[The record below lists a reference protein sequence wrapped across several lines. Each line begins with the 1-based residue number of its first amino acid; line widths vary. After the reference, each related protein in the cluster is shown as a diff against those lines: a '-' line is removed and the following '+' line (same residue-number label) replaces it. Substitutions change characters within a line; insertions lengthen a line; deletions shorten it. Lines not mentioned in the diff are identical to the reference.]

1 MTHSVNDEWIAI
13 HYYTN
18 PKFRRRFLQ
27 EFSSRTPRHMLQESR
42 VLLVEFL
49 AKLWNS
55 IKGKTKAFIDGVKKF
70 AGDVV
75 PGAFIIGLSKLGD
88 AGKKIWAFVSELA
101 GEAYAKLAGMVDE
114 FKAWFEK
121 QKDQIVANILNLLL
135 KTVVKV
141 KPDLYNQL
149 LAACEKGG
157 IKTGLAPVAAAV
169 PAAPA
174 SPAAVK
180 EGVVAGAIAAT
191 NAVGKAVNVAGKLG
205 IGQAAENTPTD
216 SIGTIRN
223 QIGDLVENLFDAI
236 GSILND
242 QLKREIVKVLFPIP
256 AGSSIAIGA
265 LLVIPL
271 AQQSGS
277 LGFDMLVDFVTQV
290 VATVKHLAAKASG
303 KISLFREASFLE
315 SRKILLEAKRNSF
328 EDLLVKQ
335 FDSLKGA
342 IVGLIKGSNIEM
354 MVRAAHG
361 DLGAAKNVIVQL
373 LKLLV
378 GAVKA
383 KVKEISGKEID
394 AEPDDE
400 SVESAADFL
409 LNEKTTPAEFSLL
422 ELLYPE

>member
-13 HYYTN
+13 CYYTN

-114 FKAWFEK
+114 FKAWLEK

-135 KTVVKV
+135 KTVLKV

-157 IKTGLAPVAAAV
+157 IKTGLAPVPAAA

-174 SPAAVK
+174 AGTAIK
-180 EGVVAGAIAAT
+180 EGVVAGAVAAT
-191 NAVGKAVNVAGKLG
+191 NAVGKAANVAGKLG
-205 IGQAAENTPTD
+205 FGQAAENTPT
-216 SIGTIRN
+216 SANPREIIG
-223 QIGDLVENLFDAI
+223 GLVENLFDAI

-242 QLKREIVKVLFPIP
+242 QLKRVIVKVLFPIP
-256 AGSSIAIGA
+256 AGSNIAIGA
-265 LLVIPL
+265 LLAIPL

-303 KISLFREASFLE
+303 IFQED
-315 SRKILLEAKRNSF
+315 SF
-328 EDLLVKQ
+328 ENLLVKH

-354 MVRAAHG
+354 LIRAAHG
-361 DLGAAKNVIVQL
+361 DPGAAKNVITQL

-383 KVKEISGKEID
+383 KVKEISGKEIT

-400 SVESAADFL
+400 SVESAAEFL
-409 LNEKTTPAEFSLL
+409 LNEKIIPAEFSLL
-422 ELLYPE
+422 EFLYPQ

>member
-114 FKAWFEK
+114 FKAWLEK
-121 QKDQIVANILNLLL
+121 QKDQVVANILNLLL

-157 IKTGLAPVAAAV
+157 IKTGLAPVAA
-169 PAAPA
+169 PAAP
-174 SPAAVK
+174 VR
-180 EGVVAGAIAAT
+180 ENVVAGAVKAAGAVQGAAAT
-191 NAVGKAVNVAGKLG
+191 VASGNPREI
-205 IGQAAENTPTD
+205 IG
-216 SIGTIRN
+216 S
-223 QIGDLVENLFDAI
+223 LVENLFDAI

-242 QLKREIVKVLFPIP
+242 QLKREIVKVLFPVP
-256 AGSSIAIGA
+256 AASTIAIGA
-265 LLVIPL
+265 LLAIPL
-271 AQQSGS
+271 AQKSGS
-277 LGFDMLVDFVTQV
+277 LGFDMLIDFVTQV
-290 VATVKHLAAKASG
+290 VNSVKHAVKASSG
-303 KISLFREASFLE
+303 SKFNLFKEHSNPDRI
-315 SRKILLEAKRNSF
+315 ILLERIYNSF
-328 EDLLVKQ
+328 QDLLVKH

-354 MVRAAHG
+354 LLRAAGG
-361 DLGAAKNVIVQL
+361 DPGAAKDVIVQL

-383 KVKEISGKEID
+383 KVKEVSGKEID
-394 AEPDDE
+394 AEPDEE
-400 SVESAADFL
+400 SIESAAEFL
-409 LNEKTTPAEFSLL
+409 LNEKITPAEFSLL
-422 ELLYPE
+422 ELLYPQ

>member
-135 KTVVKV
+135 KTVLKV

-157 IKTGLAPVAAAV
+157 IKTGLAPVPA
-169 PAAPA
+169 AAPA
-174 SPAAVK
+174 AAVK

-223 QIGDLVENLFDAI
+223 QIGDLVEKLFDVI

-315 SRKILLEAKRNSF
+315 SRKILLEARINSF
-328 EDLLVKQ
+328 ENLLVKQ
-335 FDSLKGA
+335 FDSIKGA
-342 IVGLIKGSNIEM
+342 IVGVIKGSNIEM
-354 MVRAAHG
+354 MVLAAGG
-361 DLGAAKNVIVQL
+361 DPGAAKNVIVQL

-394 AEPDDE
+394 AEPDEE
-400 SVESAADFL
+400 SVESAAEFL
-409 LNEKTTPAEFSLL
+409 LNEKITPAEFSLL
-422 ELLYPE
+422 ELLYPQ

>member
-114 FKAWFEK
+114 FKAWLEK
-121 QKDQIVANILNLLL
+121 QKDQVVANILNLLL

-157 IKTGLAPVAAAV
+157 IKTGLAPV

-174 SPAAVK
+174 APAVK
-180 EGVVAGAIAAT
+180 EGVVAGAATAAV
-191 NAVGKAVNVAGKLG
+191 AVQGVAAVASGNPREI
-205 IGQAAENTPTD
+205 IG
-216 SIGTIRN
+216 S
-223 QIGDLVENLFDAI
+223 LVENLFDVI

-242 QLKREIVKVLFPIP
+242 QLKREIVSVLFPVP
-256 AGSSIAIGA
+256 AASTIAIGA
-265 LLVIPL
+265 LLAIPL
-271 AQQSGS
+271 AQESGS
-277 LGFDMLVDFVTQV
+277 LGFDMLIDFVTQV
-290 VATVKHLAAKASG
+290 VNSIKHTVKASSG
-303 KISLFREASFLE
+303 SKFNLFKEHSNPDRI
-315 SRKILLEAKRNSF
+315 ILLERIYNSF
-328 EDLLVKQ
+328 QDLLVKH

-354 MVRAAHG
+354 LLRAAGG
-361 DLGAAKNVIVQL
+361 DPGAAKDVIVQL

-383 KVKEISGKEID
+383 KVKEISGKEED
-394 AEPDDE
+394 AQPDDE
-400 SVESAADFL
+400 SVETAAEFL
-409 LNEKTTPAEFSLL
+409 LNEKIIPAEFSLL
-422 ELLYPE
+422 ELLYPQ

>member
-13 HYYTN
+13 CYYTN

-42 VLLVEFL
+42 MLLVEFL

-114 FKAWFEK
+114 FKAWLEK

-135 KTVVKV
+135 KTVLKV

-157 IKTGLAPVAAAV
+157 IKTGLAPVAAAA
-169 PAAPA
+169 PAA
-174 SPAAVK
+174 PAAVK
-180 EGVVAGAIAAT
+180 ENVVAGAVKAAVAVQGAAAT
-191 NAVGKAVNVAGKLG
+191 VASGNPREI
-205 IGQAAENTPTD
+205 IG
-216 SIGTIRN
+216 S
-223 QIGDLVENLFDAI
+223 LVENLFDAI

-242 QLKREIVKVLFPIP
+242 DLKRQIVKVLFPIP
-256 AGSSIAIGA
+256 AGSNAAIGA
-265 LLVIPL
+265 LLAIPL

-303 KISLFREASFLE
+303 IFQED
-315 SRKILLEAKRNSF
+315 SF
-328 EDLLVKQ
+328 ENLLVKH

-354 MVRAAHG
+354 LLRAAGG
-361 DLGAAKNVIVQL
+361 DPGAAKNVIAQL

-383 KVKEISGKEID
+383 KVKEISGKEAD
-394 AEPDDE
+394 AQPDDE

-409 LNEKTTPAEFSLL
+409 LNEKIIPAEFSLL
-422 ELLYPE
+422 EFLYPQ

>member
-27 EFSSRTPRHMLQESR
+27 EFSYRTPRHMLQESR

-114 FKAWFEK
+114 FKAWLEK
-121 QKDQIVANILNLLL
+121 QKDQVVANILNLLL

-157 IKTGLAPVAAAV
+157 IKTGLAPVPATA

-174 SPAAVK
+174 GTAVK
-180 EGVVAGAIAAT
+180 EGVVAGAAKAAG
-191 NAVGKAVNVAGKLG
+191 AVQGVAAVASGNPREI
-205 IGQAAENTPTD
+205 IG
-216 SIGTIRN
+216 S
-223 QIGDLVENLFDAI
+223 LVENLFVTI

-242 QLKREIVKVLFPIP
+242 DLKRQIVKVLFPIP
-256 AGSSIAIGA
+256 AGSTIAIGA
-265 LLVIPL
+265 LLAIPL
-271 AQQSGS
+271 AQQSGL
-277 LGFDMLVDFVTQV
+277 LGFDMLIDFVTQV
-290 VATVKHLAAKASG
+290 VKSIKHAVKASSG
-303 KISLFREASFLE
+303 SKFNFLKE
-315 SRKILLEAKRNSF
+315 HSKPGRIILLERIYNSF
-328 EDLLVKQ
+328 QDLLVKH

-354 MVRAAHG
+354 LLRAAGG
-361 DLGAAKNVIVQL
+361 DLGAAKDVIVQL

-378 GAVKA
+378 VAVKA
-383 KVKEISGKEID
+383 KVKKISGKEAD
-394 AEPDDE
+394 AQPDDE
-400 SVESAADFL
+400 SVETAAEFL
-409 LNEKTTPAEFSLL
+409 LNEKIIPAEFSLL
-422 ELLYPE
+422 ELLYPQ

>member
-13 HYYTN
+13 CYYTN

-27 EFSSRTPRHMLQESR
+27 EFSSRTPRHMLQESK

-114 FKAWFEK
+114 FKAWLEK

-135 KTVVKV
+135 KTVLKV

-157 IKTGLAPVAAAV
+157 IKTGLAPVPAAA
-169 PAAPA
+169 PAAP
-174 SPAAVK
+174 AVK
-180 EGVVAGAIAAT
+180 EGVVAGAVAAT
-191 NAVGKAVNVAGKLG
+191 NAVGKAVNVAGSLG
-205 IGQAAENTPTD
+205 FGQAAENTPT
-216 SIGTIRN
+216 SANPREIIG
-223 QIGDLVENLFDAI
+223 GLVENLFDAI

-256 AGSSIAIGA
+256 AGSNIAIGA
-265 LLVIPL
+265 LLAIPL

-303 KISLFREASFLE
+303 KISLFREASFSE
-315 SRKILLEAKRNSF
+315 PHKILLEAKINTF
-328 EDLLVKQ
+328 ENILVKH

-354 MVRAAHG
+354 LLRAAGG
-361 DLGAAKNVIVQL
+361 DPGAAKDVITQL

-394 AEPDDE
+394 AEPDEE
-400 SVESAADFL
+400 SVESAAEFL
-409 LNEKTTPAEFSLL
+409 LNEKIIPAGFSLL
-422 ELLYPE
+422 ELLYPQ

>member
-1 MTHSVNDEWIAI
+1 
-13 HYYTN
+13 
-18 PKFRRRFLQ
+18 
-27 EFSSRTPRHMLQESR
+27 MLQESR

-114 FKAWFEK
+114 FKAWLEK

-135 KTVVKV
+135 KTVEKV

-157 IKTGLAPVAAAV
+157 IKTGLAPVAAPA
-169 PAAPA
+169 PAAP
-174 SPAAVK
+174 VR
-180 EGVVAGAIAAT
+180 ENVVAGAVKAAGAVQGAAAT
-191 NAVGKAVNVAGKLG
+191 VASGNPREI
-205 IGQAAENTPTD
+205 IG
-216 SIGTIRN
+216 S
-223 QIGDLVENLFDAI
+223 LVENLFDAI
-236 GSILND
+236 GSMLND
-242 QLKREIVKVLFPIP
+242 QLKREIVKVLFPVP
-256 AGSSIAIGA
+256 AASTIAIGA
-265 LLVIPL
+265 LLAIPL
-271 AQQSGS
+271 AQKSGS
-277 LGFDMLVDFVTQV
+277 LGFDMLIDFVTQV
-290 VATVKHLAAKASG
+290 VNSVKHAVKASSG
-303 KISLFREASFLE
+303 SKFNLFKEHSNPDRI
-315 SRKILLEAKRNSF
+315 ILLERIYNSF
-328 EDLLVKQ
+328 QDLLVKH

-354 MVRAAHG
+354 LLRAAGG
-361 DLGAAKNVIVQL
+361 DPGAAKDVIVQL

-394 AEPDDE
+394 AEPDEE
-400 SVESAADFL
+400 SVESAAEFL
-409 LNEKTTPAEFSLL
+409 LNEKITPAEFSLL
-422 ELLYPE
+422 ELLYPQ

>member
-114 FKAWFEK
+114 FKAWLEK
-121 QKDQIVANILNLLL
+121 QKDQVVANILNLLL

-157 IKTGLAPVAAAV
+157 IKTGLAPVPA
-169 PAAPA
+169 AAPA
-174 SPAAVK
+174 AAPAGTAVK
-180 EGVVAGAIAAT
+180 EGVVAGAVAAT
-191 NAVGKAVNVAGKLG
+191 NAVGKAVNVAGSLG
-205 IGQAAENTPTD
+205 FGQAAENTPT
-216 SIGTIRN
+216 SANPREIIG
-223 QIGDLVENLFDAI
+223 GLVENLFDAI

-256 AGSSIAIGA
+256 AGSNIAIGA
-265 LLVIPL
+265 LLAIPL

-303 KISLFREASFLE
+303 KISLFREASFSE
-315 SRKILLEAKRNSF
+315 PYKILLEAKINTF
-328 EDLLVKQ
+328 ENILVKH

-354 MVRAAHG
+354 LLRAAGG
-361 DLGAAKNVIVQL
+361 DPGAAKNVITQL

-383 KVKEISGKEID
+383 KVKEISGKEIT

-400 SVESAADFL
+400 SVETAAEFL
-409 LNEKTTPAEFSLL
+409 LNEKIIPAEFSLL
-422 ELLYPE
+422 ELLYPQ

>member
-1 MTHSVNDEWIAI
+1 M
-13 HYYTN
+13 
-18 PKFRRRFLQ
+18 
-27 EFSSRTPRHMLQESR
+27 
-42 VLLVEFL
+42 LLVEFL

-114 FKAWFEK
+114 FKAWLEK

-157 IKTGLAPVAAAV
+157 IKTGLAPVAA
-169 PAAPA
+169 
-174 SPAAVK
+174 PAAVK
-180 EGVVAGAIAAT
+180 ENVVAGAVAAT

-205 IGQAAENTPTD
+205 FVQAAENTPT
-216 SIGTIRN
+216 SANPREIIG
-223 QIGDLVENLFDAI
+223 GLVENLFDAI

-242 QLKREIVKVLFPIP
+242 QLKRVIVKVLFPIP
-256 AGSSIAIGA
+256 AGSNIAIGA
-265 LLVIPL
+265 LLAIPL

-303 KISLFREASFLE
+303 KISLFRESSFSE
-315 SRKILLEAKRNSF
+315 PYNILLEAKINTF
-328 EDLLVKQ
+328 ENILVKH

-354 MVRAAHG
+354 LIRAAHG
-361 DLGAAKNVIVQL
+361 DPGAAKNVIVQL

-383 KVKEISGKEID
+383 KVKEISVKEID
-394 AEPDDE
+394 AEPDEE
-400 SVESAADFL
+400 SVESAAEFL
-409 LNEKTTPAEFSLL
+409 LNEKITPAEFSLL
-422 ELLYPE
+422 ELLYPQ

>member
-1 MTHSVNDEWIAI
+1 MTHSINDEWIAI
-13 HYYTN
+13 CYYTN

-70 AGDVV
+70 AGDIV

-101 GEAYAKLAGMVDE
+101 GEAYAKLTAMVDE

-135 KTVVKV
+135 KTVLKV

-157 IKTGLAPVAAAV
+157 IKTGLAPVAA
-169 PAAPA
+169 PAAVAPIGT
-174 SPAAVK
+174 AVK
-180 EGVVAGAIAAT
+180 EGVVAGAVAAT

-205 IGQAAENTPTD
+205 FGQAAENTPTD

-223 QIGDLVENLFDAI
+223 QVGDLVEKLFDVI

-242 QLKREIVKVLFPIP
+242 QLKREIVSTIFPIP

-315 SRKILLEAKRNSF
+315 SRKILLEAKTNSF
-328 EDLLVKQ
+328 VNLLVKQ
-335 FDSLKGA
+335 FDSIKGA
-342 IVGLIKGSNIEM
+342 IVGVIKGSNIEM
-354 MVRAAHG
+354 IIRAAGG
-361 DLGAAKNVIVQL
+361 DPGAAKNVIVQL

-394 AEPDDE
+394 AEPDEE
-400 SVESAADFL
+400 SVESAAEFL
-409 LNEKTTPAEFSLL
+409 LNEKIIPAGFSLL

>member
-1 MTHSVNDEWIAI
+1 
-13 HYYTN
+13 
-18 PKFRRRFLQ
+18 
-27 EFSSRTPRHMLQESR
+27 MLQESR

-114 FKAWFEK
+114 FKAWLEK
-121 QKDQIVANILNLLL
+121 QKDQVVANILNLLL

-157 IKTGLAPVAAAV
+157 IKTGLAPVPVPAAV
-169 PAAPA
+169 PAAA
-174 SPAAVK
+174 PAAPAAGTAIK
-180 EGVVAGAIAAT
+180 EGVVAGAVAAT
-191 NAVGKAVNVAGKLG
+191 NAVGKAANVAGKLG
-205 IGQAAENTPTD
+205 FGQAAENTPT
-216 SIGTIRN
+216 SANPREIIGS
-223 QIGDLVENLFDAI
+223 LVENLFDAI

-256 AGSSIAIGA
+256 AGSNIAIGA
-265 LLVIPL
+265 LLAIPL

-303 KISLFREASFLE
+303 KISLFREASFSE
-315 SRKILLEAKRNSF
+315 PYKILLEAKINTF
-328 EDLLVKQ
+328 ENILVKH

-354 MVRAAHG
+354 LLRAAGG
-361 DLGAAKNVIVQL
+361 DPGAAKDVIVQL

-394 AEPDDE
+394 AEPDEE
-400 SVESAADFL
+400 SVESAAEFL
-409 LNEKTTPAEFSLL
+409 LNEKIIPAGFSLL

>member
-13 HYYTN
+13 CYYTN

-114 FKAWFEK
+114 FKAWLEK

-135 KTVVKV
+135 KTVLKV

-157 IKTGLAPVAAAV
+157 IKTGLAPVPDATAGT
-169 PAAPA
+169 
-174 SPAAVK
+174 AVK
-180 EGVVAGAIAAT
+180 EGVVAGAAKAAG
-191 NAVGKAVNVAGKLG
+191 AVQGVAAVASGNPREI
-205 IGQAAENTPTD
+205 IG
-216 SIGTIRN
+216 S
-223 QIGDLVENLFDAI
+223 LVENLFVTI

-242 QLKREIVKVLFPIP
+242 DLKRQIVSVLFPVP
-256 AGSSIAIGA
+256 AASTIAIGA
-265 LLVIPL
+265 LLTIPL
-271 AQQSGS
+271 AQKSGS

-290 VATVKHLAAKASG
+290 VNSIKHAVKASSG
-303 KISLFREASFLE
+303 SKFNLFKEHSNPDRI
-315 SRKILLEAKRNSF
+315 ILLERIYNSF
-328 EDLLVKQ
+328 QDLLVKN

-354 MVRAAHG
+354 LLRAAGG
-361 DLGAAKNVIVQL
+361 DPGAAKDVIVQL

-378 GAVKA
+378 GGVKA
-383 KVKEISGKEID
+383 KVKEISGKEAD
-394 AEPDDE
+394 AQPDDE
-400 SVESAADFL
+400 SVETASEFL
-409 LNEKTTPAEFSLL
+409 LNEKIIPVEFSLL
-422 ELLYPE
+422 ELLYPQ

>member
-1 MTHSVNDEWIAI
+1 
-13 HYYTN
+13 
-18 PKFRRRFLQ
+18 
-27 EFSSRTPRHMLQESR
+27 MLQESR

-135 KTVVKV
+135 KTVLKV

-157 IKTGLAPVAAAV
+157 IKTGLAPVAA
-169 PAAPA
+169 PAAV
-174 SPAAVK
+174 AAVK

-223 QIGDLVENLFDAI
+223 QIGDLVEKLFDVI

-315 SRKILLEAKRNSF
+315 SRKILLEARINSF
-328 EDLLVKQ
+328 ENLLVKQ
-335 FDSLKGA
+335 FDSIKGA
-342 IVGLIKGSNIEM
+342 IVGVIKGSNIEM
-354 MVRAAHG
+354 MVLAAGG
-361 DLGAAKNVIVQL
+361 DPGAAKNVIVQL

-394 AEPDDE
+394 AEPDEE
-400 SVESAADFL
+400 SVESAAEFL
-409 LNEKTTPAEFSLL
+409 LNEKITPAEFSLL
-422 ELLYPE
+422 ELLYPQ